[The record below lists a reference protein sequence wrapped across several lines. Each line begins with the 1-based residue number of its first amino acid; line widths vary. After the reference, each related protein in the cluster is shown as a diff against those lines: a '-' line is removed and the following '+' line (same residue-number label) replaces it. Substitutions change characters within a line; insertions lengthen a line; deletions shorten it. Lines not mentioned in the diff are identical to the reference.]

1 MRGAEHMDTVYEPS
15 RQIPVIREAD
25 VCVLGGSCTGVFAA
39 IRAAR
44 LGMRVLLIEKEG
56 MLGGS
61 AVTGLVNIWHTLM
74 DTDNGEQIIAGLTDE
89 VICLLRVRGAL
100 TVQNN
105 RSSTYNFN
113 PMELAILLDE
123 LIRENR
129 IDLMLHTSYSA
140 VSADGDEVK
149 AVIIENKDGRSAV
162 RASFFID
169 ATGDGMAARDLGLPV
184 YAHEYIQPPTPVF
197 HLQGNLHGVDV
208 DRLIREHGAEFG
220 LPDDWGWNTH
230 VAGLEGISMRAD
242 QHIFGVRCDRADD
255 LTRAETEGR
264 RLIHGLVSL
273 LNAYGRSDARYA
285 ISNMCSSLGIRETVH
300 VRTRFCATETALL
313 TGERYAAPIMNGT
326 YPVDV
331 HHHDDGG
338 ISFKYLDG
346 SRTTIWGKGTRTET
360 GNWREEAGL
369 TGPPAKY
376 YQVPFDILVGE
387 KYGNFAAA
395 GRMVNA
401 DAGAFGALRVM
412 VNLNQL
418 GEAAG
423 TAAALCLE
431 RGTSVRE
438 LDGVSVTEALRKGG
452 SAL

>member
-1 MRGAEHMDTVYEPS
+1 MEYIKEPS
-15 RQIPVIREAD
+15 KEIPVIRDTD
-25 VCVLGGSCTGVFAA
+25 VCVLGGGCTGVFAA
-39 IRAAR
+39 VRAAR
-44 LGMRVLLIEKEG
+44 LGMRVLLIEQAG
-56 MLGGS
+56 MLGGA

-74 DTDNGEQIIAGLTDE
+74 DTEDREQIIAGLTEE
-89 VICLLRVRGAL
+89 VIALLQKRGAL
-100 TVQNN
+100 TVQQN

-140 VSADGDEVK
+140 VSSGDGRVQ
-149 AVIIENKDGRSAV
+149 AVFVENKDGRGAV

-169 ATGDGMAARDLGLPV
+169 ATGDGLAARDLGLPLYV
-184 YAHEYIQPPTPVF
+184 HDYVQPPTAVF
-197 HLQGNLHGVDV
+197 HLQGDMRGVDV
-208 DRLIREHGAEFG
+208 NRLVKERGREFG
-220 LPDDWGWNTH
+220 LADDWGWNTH
-230 VAGLEGISMRAD
+230 VAGLEGITMRAD

-264 RLIHGLVSL
+264 RMIRGFVSL
-273 LNAYGRSDARYA
+273 LRAYGRPDANYA
-285 ISNMCSSLGIRETVH
+285 VANMCSSLGLRETVH
-300 VRTRFCATETALL
+300 FRTRFCATETSLL
-313 TGERYAAPIMNGT
+313 TGERYGAPVLQGT

-331 HHHDDGG
+331 HHQDDGG

-346 SRTTIWGKGTRTET
+346 TRTTIWGKGTRTET
-360 GNWREEAGL
+360 GNWRQEAGL
-369 TGPPAKY
+369 TGDPARY
-376 YQVPFDILVGE
+376 YQVPFDILVPPAF
-387 KYGNFAAA
+387 GNFAAV

-401 DAGAFGALRVM
+401 DTGAFGALRVM

-423 TAAALCLE
+423 TAAALCLDQ
-431 RGTSVRE
+431 GKTIQD
-438 LDGVSVTEALRKGG
+438 LDGSDVTRTLRKGG

>member
-1 MRGAEHMDTVYEPS
+1 MDTIFEPA

-56 MLGGS
+56 MLGGA
-61 AVTGLVNIWHTLM
+61 AVGGLVNIWHTLM
-74 DTDNGEQIIAGLTDE
+74 DTENREQIIAGLTEE
-89 VICLLRVRGAL
+89 VISRLKNRRAL

-113 PMELAILLDE
+113 PMELTILLDE
-123 LIRENR
+123 LIRENGVS
-129 IDLMLHTSYSA
+129 LMLHTAYSSVMA
-140 VSADGDEVK
+140 EGERVK
-149 AVIIENKDGRSAV
+149 AVFVENKDGRGAV
-162 RASFFID
+162 KASFFID
-169 ATGDGMAARDLGLPV
+169 ATGDALAARDLGLPL
-184 YAHEYIQPPTPVF
+184 YTHDYIQPPTPVF

-208 DRLIREHGAEFG
+208 DGLIREHGAEFG
-220 LPDDWGWNTH
+220 LPDDWGWSTH

-242 QHIFGVRCDRADD
+242 QHIFGLRCDRADD
-255 LTRAETEGR
+255 LTRAEAEGR
-264 RLIHGLVSL
+264 RLVRGLVSL
-273 LNAYGRSDARYA
+273 LQAYGRSDTHYA
-285 ISNMCSSLGIRETVH
+285 ISNLCSSLGIRETVH
-300 VRTRFCATETALL
+300 VRTRFRAEEGPLL
-313 TGERYAAPIMNGT
+313 TGQRYDDPVLNGT

-331 HHHDDGG
+331 HHSDDGG

-346 SRTTIWGKGTRTET
+346 TRTTIWGKGTRTET

-369 TGPPAKY
+369 SGPPATY
-376 YQVPFDILVGE
+376 YQVPFSILAGE
-387 KYGNFAAA
+387 RYGNFAAA

-401 DAGAFGALRVM
+401 DTGAYGALRVM

-423 TAAALCLE
+423 AAADLCLE
-431 RGTSVRE
+431 RGETMQT
-438 LDGVSVTEALRKGG
+438 LDGRCVTAALRKGG

>member
-1 MRGAEHMDTVYEPS
+1 MRGAEQLETVYEPS
-15 RQIPVIREAD
+15 RQIPVIRETD

-74 DTDNGEQIIAGLTDE
+74 DTDDREQIIAGLTYE
-89 VICLLRVRGAL
+89 VICLLKARGAL

-162 RASFFID
+162 KASFFID

-264 RLIHGLVSL
+264 RLIRGLVSL
-273 LNAYGRSDARYA
+273 LNAYGRSDAHYA
-285 ISNMCSSLGIRETVH
+285 ISAMCSSLGIRETVH

-313 TGERYAAPIMNGT
+313 TGERYAAPVLNGT

-369 TGPPAKY
+369 TEPPAKY

-431 RGTSVRE
+431 RGVSVRE
-438 LDGVSVTEALRKGG
+438 LDGVCVTETLRKGG
-452 SAL
+452 SAV

>member
-1 MRGAEHMDTVYEPS
+1 METVYEPA
-15 RQIPVIREAD
+15 RQIPVIRETD

-56 MLGGS
+56 MFGGA

-74 DTDNGEQIIAGLTDE
+74 DTEDREQIIAGLTEE
-89 VICLLRVRGAL
+89 VIGRLKSRGAL

-129 IDLMLHTSYSA
+129 IELMLHTAYAAA
-140 VSADGDEVK
+140 VTDGEALR
-149 AVIIENKDGRSAV
+149 AVVVENKDGRRAI

-169 ATGDGMAARDLGLPV
+169 ATGDGLAARDLGLPT
-184 YAHEYIQPPTPVF
+184 YAHDFIQPPTPVF

-264 RLIHGLVSL
+264 RLIRGLVSL
-273 LNAYGRSDARYA
+273 LNAYGRSDSRYA
-285 ISNMCSSLGIRETVH
+285 ITNMCSSLGIRETVH
-300 VRTRFCATETALL
+300 VRTRFRATERALL
-313 TGERYAAPIMNGT
+313 TGERYAAPVLNGT

-338 ISFKYLDG
+338 ISFKRLDG

-369 TGPPAKY
+369 TGPPATY
-376 YQVPFDILVGE
+376 YQVPFDVLVGE
-387 KYGNFAAA
+387 RFGNFIAA

-431 RGTSVRE
+431 RGTTVQE
-438 LDGVSVTEALRKGG
+438 LDGTFVTEALRKGG

>member
-1 MRGAEHMDTVYEPS
+1 
-15 RQIPVIREAD
+15 VIREAD

-74 DTDNGEQIIAGLTDE
+74 DTDDREQIIAGLTYE
-89 VICLLRVRGAL
+89 VICLLKARGAL

-162 RASFFID
+162 KASFFID

-264 RLIHGLVSL
+264 RLIRGLVSL
-273 LNAYGRSDARYA
+273 LNAYGRSDAHYA
-285 ISNMCSSLGIRETVH
+285 ISAMCSSLGIRETVH

-313 TGERYAAPIMNGT
+313 TGERYAAPVLNGT

-369 TGPPAKY
+369 TEPPAKY
-376 YQVPFDILVGE
+376 YQGPFDILVGE

-431 RGTSVRE
+431 RGVSVRE
-438 LDGVSVTEALRKGG
+438 LDGVCVTETLRKGG
-452 SAL
+452 SAV

>member
-1 MRGAEHMDTVYEPS
+1 MDAIYEPA

-44 LGMRVLLIEKEG
+44 LGMKVLLIEKEG
-56 MLGGS
+56 MLGGA
-61 AVTGLVNIWHTLM
+61 AVGGLINIWHTLM
-74 DTDNGEQIIAGLTDE
+74 DTENREQVIAGLTEE
-89 VICLLRVRGAL
+89 VISLLKARRAL

-113 PMELAILLDE
+113 PMELTILLDE
-123 LIRENR
+123 LIRENGV
-129 IDLMLHTSYSA
+129 DLMLHTAYASA
-140 VSADGDEVK
+140 AAEGERVK
-149 AVIIENKDGRSAV
+149 AVIVENKDGRGAV
-162 RASFFID
+162 KASFFID
-169 ATGDGMAARDLGLPV
+169 ATGDALVARDLGLPL
-184 YAHEYIQPPTPVF
+184 YAHDYIQPPTPVF

-208 DRLIREHGAEFG
+208 DGLIRAHGAEFG
-220 LPDDWGWNTH
+220 LPDDWGWSTH

-242 QHIFGVRCDRADD
+242 QHIFGLRCDRADD
-255 LTRAETEGR
+255 LTRAEVEGR
-264 RLIHGLVSL
+264 RLARGLVSL
-273 LNAYGRSDARYA
+273 LQAYGRSDTHYA
-285 ISNMCSSLGIRETVH
+285 ISNLCSSLGIRETVH
-300 VRTRFCATETALL
+300 VRTRFCAEEFALL
-313 TGERYAAPIMNGT
+313 TGQRYDDPILNGT

-331 HHHDDGG
+331 HHPDDGG

-346 SRTTIWGKGTRTET
+346 TRTTIWGKGTRTET

-369 TGPPAKY
+369 SGPPATW
-376 YQVPFDILVGE
+376 YQIPFSILSGE
-387 KYGNFAAA
+387 RYGNFAAA

-401 DAGAFGALRVM
+401 DTGAYGALRVM

-423 TAAALCLE
+423 VAAALCLE
-431 RGTSVRE
+431 RGETMQT
-438 LDGVSVTEALRKGG
+438 LDGHSVTSALRKGG